1 MAARPGRRQVSMNVD
16 HAIETQFAALTPR
29 YPELKGKVAV
39 VTGGA
44 KGIGLGIALRLA
56 REGMRIVIGDI
67 DAESL
72 ASTSAS
78 LKQLGACVLAIEGD
92 LSQSDAIRHL
102 FEETRETFGSVDLLI
117 NNAANLDRYRL
128 LDEHEDLLELQM
140 ATNVRGPYL
149 CSFQAARIMR
159 ETGGGNIIHISSVG
173 GLRAHWRGFPY
184 DVTKGAI
191 DAMTRAMAI
200 DLAEYNIRVN
210 AIGPGATRTKRTP
223 PDEHPVIQEMSGRIP
238 LGRFGLVSEISS
250 VVSFLASS
258 EASYITGQIIYVDG
272 GITAQLSPPGQ
283 KL

>member
-1 MAARPGRRQVSMNVD
+1 MVARPGRRQVSMNVD

-191 DAMTRAMAI
+191 DSMTRAMAI

>member
-1 MAARPGRRQVSMNVD
+1 
-16 HAIETQFAALTPR
+16 
-29 YPELKGKVAV
+29 
-39 VTGGA
+39 
-44 KGIGLGIALRLA
+44 
-56 REGMRIVIGDI
+56 
-67 DAESL
+67 
-72 ASTSAS
+72 
-78 LKQLGACVLAIEGD
+78 
-92 LSQSDAIRHL
+92 
-102 FEETRETFGSVDLLI
+102 
-117 NNAANLDRYRL
+117 
-128 LDEHEDLLELQM
+128 
-140 ATNVRGPYL
+140 
-149 CSFQAARIMR
+149 MR

-191 DAMTRAMAI
+191 DSMTRAMAI

-210 AIGPGATRTKRTP
+210 AIGPGATRTRRTP
-223 PDEHPVIQEMSGRIP
+223 SDEHPVIQEMSGRIP

>member
-1 MAARPGRRQVSMNVD
+1 MCVD
-16 HAIETQFAALTPR
+16 QAIEAQFNALTPR
-29 YPELKGKVAV
+29 YPELKGRVAV

-44 KGIGLGIALRLA
+44 RGIGLGIVLRLA
-56 REGMRIVIGDI
+56 REGMRVVIGDI

-72 ASTSAS
+72 LSSAAS
-78 LKQLGACVLAIEGD
+78 LQDLGSPILPVEGD
-92 LSQSDAIRHL
+92 LSQSGDIRNL
-102 FEETRETFGSVDLLI
+102 FEQTQAAFGTVDLLV
-117 NNAANLDRYRL
+117 NNAAELDRTRL
-128 LDEHEDLLELQM
+128 LDEHEELLELQL

-149 CSFQAARIMR
+149 CSFHAARIMR
-159 ETGGGNIIHISSVG
+159 DSGCGNIIHISSVG
-173 GLRAHWRGFPY
+173 GIRAHWLGFPY

-210 AIGPGATRTKRTP
+210 AIGPGATRTRRTL
-223 PDEHPVIQEMSGRIP
+223 PDEHPAVQEISGRIP

-250 VVSFLASS
+250 VVAFLASS

-272 GITAQLSPPGQ
+272 GITAQLSPPGL

>member
-1 MAARPGRRQVSMNVD
+1 MAARSGPRQMTMNIDEFIV
-16 HAIETQFAALTPR
+16 AEFQALSPR
-29 YPELKGKVAV
+29 HPELADRVAV

-67 DAESL
+67 DAETLS
-72 ASTSAS
+72 STAAS
-78 LKQLGACVLAIEGD
+78 LERLNIAFLAVVGD
-92 LSQSDAIRHL
+92 LSQPKTIRHL
-102 FEETRETFGSVDLLI
+102 FAETRQTYGGIDLLV
-117 NNAANLDRYRL
+117 NNAANLDRFRL
-128 LDEHEDLLELQM
+128 LDEHEALLDLQL

-149 CSFQAARIMR
+149 CSFHAAGLMR

-210 AIGPGATRTKRTP
+210 AIGPGATRTRRTP
-223 PDEHPVIQEMSGRIP
+223 PDEHPLVQEMSDRIP
-238 LGRFGLVSEISS
+238 LKRFGLVSEISS
-250 VVSFLASS
+250 VVAFLASE

-283 KL
+283 NL